1 MSNLYTDASLIMYPS
16 GYKEDKIYSLKPTD
30 GSGDL
35 TFTRAS
41 TATRVNAE
49 GLIETSP
56 VNLVTYSEEF
66 ENAAW
71 TKNELTITANNAT
84 SPNGIQN
91 ADTALETTT
100 NAYHDILNTSTSL
113 TLNTNYTLSCFVKY
127 AGREYIY
134 LFISDGIAAAA
145 VKFNVQTGVVLGTAL
160 GTVVSS
166 KIENFGNGWYRCS
179 MVYTASVSVTGTIAI
194 STTNSPALSLATYAG
209 DVTKGISVWG
219 AQLNIGTTAKPYFPT
234 TDRLNVPRI
243 DYTGG
248 GCGKLLLEP
257 QRSNL
262 MLQSENLNLSW
273 IPIRAIATSNAA
285 TSPDGTASAD
295 KIIADTE
302 TNTTHLFFQNK
313 TSLAAGTYTYSAFF
327 KKSEYEFGAVRIA
340 TDSDTKRFAAVV
352 NLNTGAITATDSFGS
367 PTGTSSNVQDY
378 GNGWYRLIVTCTH
391 TSGDILGVTTLSPTA
406 VPTFENSLPRFT
418 GDNTSGVFTW
428 GASLEAGS
436 YVSSYI
442 PTLASSVTRLA
453 ESQVQGGFSSLI
465 GQSQGVLFLDIENS
479 ENDTEIFSLNRSI
492 TNSIFVYASSGFY
505 IARGW
510 SDGTAFTVTTTIPN
524 ENKIKIAIAYKNND
538 FAIYANG
545 VQLYTSSLT
554 WTPLISIDTM
564 NFNIGGYVSS
574 IGKALYSQVILF
586 PTRLTNTQLATLTT
600 I

>member
-1 MSNLYTDASLIMYPS
+1 MSLYDDASLIMFPS

-41 TATRVNAE
+41 TATRVNAD

-56 VNLVTYSEEF
+56 VNLLEQSNTFNTTWIAVNSGSVVSGQSGYDGSS
-66 ENAAW
+66 NAW
-71 TKNELTITANNAT
+71 TLTKIAT
-84 SPNGIQN
+84 SYSGIKQN
-91 ADTALETTT
+91 IIYSD
-100 NAYHDILNTSTSL
+100 TSTFAIYAKAN
-113 TLNTNYTLSCFVKY
+113 TLNYLWVEEYPTGGNIWFDLINGTTSGSGFLS
-127 AGREYIY
+127 
-134 LFISDGIAAAA
+134 
-145 VKFNVQTGVVLGTAL
+145 
-160 GTVVSS
+160 SS
-166 KIENFGNGWYRCS
+166 MTSVGNGWWKCL
-179 MVYTASVSVTGTIAI
+179 MTASGNRTVLNFYPQATSGVT
-194 STTNSPALSLATYAG
+194 STAG
-209 DVTKGISVWG
+209 SIYIQD
-219 AQLNIGTTAKPYFPT
+219 AQLNIGATAKPYFPT

-262 MLQSENLNLSW
+262 MLQSENLNSSW
-273 IPIRAIATSNAA
+273 TPIRAIATSNAA

-295 KIIADTE
+295 KIIADTD

-367 PTGTSSNVQDY
+367 PTGTSSKVEDY

-428 GASLEAGS
+428 GASLEIGS
-436 YVSSYI
+436 YSSSYI

-453 ESQVQGGFSSLI
+453 DAMIVDDVYTNNLVTASGGTWYIEINNNFTYTRDGSQV
-465 GQSQGVLFLDIENS
+465 GVFIA
-479 ENDTEIFSLNRSI
+479 NDT
-492 TNSIFVYASSGFY
+492 SG
-505 IARGW
+505 GTS
-510 SDGTAFTVTTTIPN
+510 SDGLALRNNGAAARLIVNKRISGVQTAIYNTTTDHVKVAIKWNGTTADVFENGVKVVDATAFTPTIMEYFGSFGGDVPKYIV
-524 ENKIKIAIAYKNND
+524 E
-538 FAIYANG
+538 
-545 VQLYTSSLT
+545 SL
-554 WTPLISIDTM
+554 
-564 NFNIGGYVSS
+564 
-574 IGKALYSQVILF
+574 LF
-586 PTRLTNTQLATLTT
+586 PTALTDTQLATLTT
-600 I
+600 L